1 MTFQQL
7 QFAVACDSLGSITA
21 TAHQQFTSVSNV
33 SRALSSLEQE
43 IGFQIFIRSTNGTIT
58 TPKGKDFIRHASI
71 IISEY
76 DKMRGIYTGDNRL
89 SFSCASPPLPYTAK
103 AFTRLFNK
111 YCSEDRIDFTLFE
124 GSFQDCCS
132 RVMLHMASIAIAVV
146 PQAAESEHRRI
157 LEDGGLQAFK
167 LVSLPYY
174 LKFRAGHPLLASQT
188 ADSLDLS
195 LLEAYPSIDYQCGS
209 YDCQP
214 GIYNYNNKIIL
225 NSRKRLHTNSMDYKI
240 SCLLS
245 TDGYS
250 ISLGRLGDKEHEQG
264 IDSIPLQSLADVY
277 YVKNKG
283 VKLSKQSVEFIE
295 FLQEELLKA

>member
-1 MTFQQL
+1 
-7 QFAVACDSLGSITA
+7 
-21 TAHQQFTSVSNV
+21 
-33 SRALSSLEQE
+33 
-43 IGFQIFIRSTNGTIT
+43 
-58 TPKGKDFIRHASI
+58 
-71 IISEY
+71 
-76 DKMRGIYTGDNRL
+76 
-89 SFSCASPPLPYTAK
+89 
-103 AFTRLFNK
+103 
-111 YCSEDRIDFTLFE
+111 
-124 GSFQDCCS
+124 
-132 RVMLHMASIAIAVV
+132 MLHMASIAIAVI

-157 LEDGGLQAFK
+157 LEGGGLQAFK
-167 LVSLPYY
+167 LISLPYY
-174 LKFRAGHPLLASQT
+174 LKFRADHPLLASQT

-264 IDSIPLQSLADVY
+264 IDSIPLQSLAGVY